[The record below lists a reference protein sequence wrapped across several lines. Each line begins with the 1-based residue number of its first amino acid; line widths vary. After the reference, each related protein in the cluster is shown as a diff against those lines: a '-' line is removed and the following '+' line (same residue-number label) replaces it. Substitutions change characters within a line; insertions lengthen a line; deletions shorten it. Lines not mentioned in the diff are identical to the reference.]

1 MSLAVVLWSPLR
13 GEFQPLSQLGGGREL
28 AIYARKVI
36 LTYQPFHHLFR
47 RLGFSKLKV
56 EYQ

>member
-1 MSLAVVLWSPLR
+1 MSLAVVTWSPLR
-13 GEFQPLSQLGGGREL
+13 GEFQPFNHFGGGREL
-28 AIYARKVI
+28 AIYARKVN